1 MWHWRLPEITPRLR
15 RAAILLLSVVLALA
29 ALGYWRAQREIA
41 VQTIGPETNVEVRL
55 FGIGTVEAQVLSKV
69 GFQISGKIVA
79 VEADQGDMVKK
90 GALLAKLDDAAQRA
104 KLLKSEVA
112 LRQATA
118 NLAKVEAQV
127 DRARATYQQKKAVN
141 LRRQTLVA
149 RGSVSQEA
157 ADDAQTAEEVAG
169 SDLRIVEADSAI
181 ARVQQEDAAAQHR
194 IDRVLLEQHELR
206 APFDARVIARHKEVG
221 SVANAGEAV
230 FTLIEPNSIWVRA
243 YVDEALAGG
252 LAPGQ
257 TAFVR
262 LRSEPTQV
270 YEAEIVRIDQENDRV
285 TEERRIYVR
294 CRVCSPLHQIRFLG
308 EQAEVEVVKK
318 IVDHGLFVPL
328 KFVEKFDGRTG
339 VVWTLENGRLK
350 QRSVEIGERLLDG
363 RVQIAG
369 GVPDNV
375 RVVAD
380 ARSDLREGRRARSA
394 QQPGS

>member
-1 MWHWRLPEITPRLR
+1 MHWRPNIPPKLR
-15 RAAILLLSVVLALA
+15 RAAVILLGVAAGLAGFA
-29 ALGYWRAQREIA
+29 YWRAEREIS
-41 VQTIGPETNVEVRL
+41 VRTIGPEANVEVRL

-79 VEADQGDMVKK
+79 VEVDQGDIVKA
-90 GALLAKLDDAAQRA
+90 GTLLAKLDDAAQRA

-112 LRQATA
+112 LRQAVA

-127 DRARATYQQKKAVN
+127 DRARATYQQKRAVN
-141 LRRQTLVA
+141 LRRQTLVT
-149 RGSVSQEA
+149 RGSVSQEV
-157 ADDAQTAEEVAG
+157 ADDAQTAEEVAS

-181 ARVQQEDAAAQHR
+181 ARVQQEDAATQHR
-194 IDRVLLEQHELR
+194 IDMVLLEQHELR

-252 LAPGQ
+252 LATGQ

-262 LRSEPTQV
+262 LRSEPAQV
-270 YEAEIVRIDQENDRV
+270 YEGEIVRIDQENDRV

-318 IVDHGLFVPL
+318 IVASGLFIPL

-339 VVWTLENGRLK
+339 VIWTVENGRLAR
-350 QRSVEIGERLLDG
+350 RSVEIGERLLDG
-363 RVQIAG
+363 RVQIASRL
-369 GVPDNV
+369 PDNAL
-375 RVVAD
+375 VVAD
-380 ARSDLREGRRARSA
+380 ARPDLREGRRARAA